1 MTSIVEIPKKKPN
14 HFYILDRAKGEY
26 NEIKYLTQHELA
38 EGWKQI
44 IPNNG
49 EKKLINHFSVT
60 LAFLPEQFWRKL
72 RKVMI
77 NGETTY
83 KVIIDG
89 MTRYTIIETNQD
101 DIMVNLYNELLKRF
115 PNVELLNQYI
125 NDLDGSQHVSWL
137 VLRAKNYIA
146 NGTIY
151 NSHHVMLS

>member
-1 MTSIVEIPKKKPN
+1 MV
-14 HFYILDRAKGEY
+14 
-26 NEIKYLTQHELA
+26 
-38 EGWKQI
+38 
-44 IPNNG
+44 
-49 EKKLINHFSVT
+49 
-60 LAFLPEQFWRKL
+60 
-72 RKVMI
+72 

-146 NGTIY
+146 NGTLY